1 MAVTF
6 HHRGD
11 RGVVNFSGDLD
22 FGSCLELAESIE
34 VLVDAYHYDL
44 VQIDV
49 ASPGGLLSAFDHF
62 KLVLERYQAR
72 GVCFVTRVVSSAGS
86 AAAVMVSLGDVR
98 VAEPGARLLYHGAR
112 GLNEVPSTAEATA
125 ALHATLLRADDG
137 LTSCLVERAIR
148 GAPDSGPALAEAE
161 PSDLRVLEPLAGK
174 PRARGGGSGDLKR
187 RVRKLARRVGRRV
200 EKAVQSQDHDAL
212 ERLYRS
218 LSACD
223 APISAKLARTLRL
236 VDHVGLPEPEAAQAS
251 GPPGLAVPEWRSL
264 YPPSGDVPLSLLARH
279 TLALGE
285 TGSGKTASV
294 ILPVVAA
301 MVRAPREQVGG
312 GLVIDPKGEI
322 GPVLQALAPERVR
335 RVDASGLA
343 LDLMAGPR
351 WSLDDDLAAG
361 RWLTA
366 AVRILARVASFV
378 PSSPVRV
385 LGEHPIGDSN
395 SEFFDREG
403 TAFLLTVLAIVLMV
417 IHPHTP
423 DPLGNP
429 FDPLGVEV
437 DTDALQ
443 WLRSLRARAK
453 LEEGRGP
460 NALALAAWV
469 LDGPVVQF
477 PASDGTISFATASPP
492 SKEWP
497 LARIARLARTA
508 WTDGPCEGRDVLDKV
523 LGYWTPMARI
533 DRQYA
538 GVLATARMAC
548 SEFAGPAST
557 SLYFGCEPGY
567 LGCDSRRRLDF
578 SRLVARDADGTLVLF
593 QPPRG
598 CTGSL
603 VAKVL
608 KALFFEA
615 VLDDP
620 DRLRASGDVPLVGYV
635 ADEFHRFVTSDLVHG
650 EQSFLDTCRSFG
662 VFCVLA
668 TQSVSSI
675 EHALAQGGGSSR
687 QDEAAVSILW
697 NNCASKL
704 VFRTT
709 DLRTASR
716 VQDLC
721 PYRPGLTG
729 VTHVRPV
736 STLAPG
742 ECYAILADGRFER
755 RRLQPFA
762 FPVPEAGRAK
772 LSLLHATEEMAM
784 R

>member
-34 VLVDAYHYDL
+34 VLVDAYYYDL

-49 ASPGGLLSAFDHF
+49 ASSGGLLPAFDHF
-62 KLVLERYQAR
+62 RLVLEHFQAR
-72 GVCFVTRVVSSAGS
+72 GVCFVTRVVSSAES

-112 GLNEVPSTAEATA
+112 GLNEAPSTAEATA

-137 LTSCLVERAIR
+137 LTSCLVERAMR
-148 GAPDSGPALAEAE
+148 GASGSGPAPAEAE
-161 PSDLRVLEPLAGK
+161 PSDLKVLELLVGK
-174 PRARGGGSGDLKR
+174 PRGSGPEDLKR
-187 RVRKLARRVGRRV
+187 RRRKLVRRLGRQV
-200 EKAVQSQDHDAL
+200 EKAVRSRDRDAL

-218 LSACD
+218 LFACEV
-223 APISAKLARTLRL
+223 PISAKLARTLRL
-236 VDHVGLPEPEAAQAS
+236 VDHLGLPEPEAAQAS
-251 GPPGLAVPEWRSL
+251 DPSGLAVPEWRIL
-264 YPPSGDVPLSLLARH
+264 YPPSGDVPRSFLARH

-294 ILPVVAA
+294 VLPVVAA

-312 GLVIDPKGEI
+312 GLIIDPKGEI
-322 GPVLQALAPERVR
+322 GPVLQAIASGRVR
-335 RVDASGLA
+335 CLDASGLA
-343 LDLMAGPR
+343 LDLMAGSR
-351 WSLDDDLAAG
+351 WSLHDALAAG
-361 RWLTA
+361 HWLTA
-366 AVRILARVASFV
+366 AERVLVRVDSFV
-378 PSSPVRV
+378 PSSPVHV

-395 SEFFDREG
+395 SEFFNREG

-417 IHPHTP
+417 IHPDTP
-423 DPLGNP
+423 DPFGNP
-429 FDPLGVEV
+429 FDPLGAEL
-437 DTDALQ
+437 DTEALQ

-453 LEEGRGP
+453 PEEGRGP

-469 LDGPVVQF
+469 LDSPVVQF
-477 PASDGTISFATASPP
+477 PASDGTISFGTALPP

-497 LARIARLARTA
+497 LARIARLARAA

-538 GVLATARMAC
+538 GVLATARVAC

-567 LGCDSRRRLDF
+567 LGCDPGRRLDF

-598 CTGSL
+598 GTGSL

-620 DRLRASGDVPLVGYV
+620 DRSRGSGDVPLAGYI
-635 ADEFHRFVTSDLVHG
+635 ADEFHRFVTSDVVHG
-650 EQSFLDTCRSFG
+650 EQSFLDSCRSFG

-709 DLRTASR
+709 DLRTAER

-721 PYRPGLTG
+721 PYRPGLAG
-729 VTHVRPV
+729 VTRVRPV

-742 ECYAILADGRFER
+742 ECYAILADGRFVR
-755 RRLQPFA
+755 RRLEPFA
-762 FPVPEAGRAK
+762 FPAPEAGRAK
-772 LSLLHATEEMAM
+772 RPSAPAIEESW
-784 R
+784 